1 MVVKTAGDP
10 MQLAGAAK
18 ETVEGLGGRRP
29 VYDVRPMS
37 GYVSDGMAESR
48 FLLLLLAVFA
58 ALAMVLCAIGLYG
71 VVSHTTVQRTRE
83 MGIRMALGATRGDIL
98 RLIIGEGLGFALI
111 GTAVGIAAAL
121 ATTRALEAML
131 FGVTPADVPTL
142 ATVSV
147 LLAAVSAL
155 ACYVPAQRATRI
167 DASVALGAE

>member
-1 MVVKTAGDP
+1 
-10 MQLAGAAK
+10 
-18 ETVEGLGGRRP
+18 
-29 VYDVRPMS
+29 
-37 GYVSDGMAESR
+37 
-48 FLLLLLAVFA
+48 
-58 ALAMVLCAIGLYG
+58 
-71 VVSHTTVQRTRE
+71 
-83 MGIRMALGATRGDIL
+83 MALGATRGDIL
-98 RLIIGEGLGFALI
+98 RLIIGEGLSFALI